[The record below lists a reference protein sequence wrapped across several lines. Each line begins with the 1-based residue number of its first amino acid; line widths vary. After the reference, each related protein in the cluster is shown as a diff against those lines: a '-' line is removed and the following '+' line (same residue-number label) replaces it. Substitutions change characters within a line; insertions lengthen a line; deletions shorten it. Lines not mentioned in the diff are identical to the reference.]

1 MFHGRFTFFS
11 SLLLSLSAFSVYAQ
25 SPTPEQLRMFQNLPA
40 GQQQA
45 LARQYGIDL
54 STINNNHTSQSLPA
68 ADIRSP
74 RQKQPEPE
82 KSRTQKQEEKEQELK
97 RFGLDL
103 FAASPTTFAPI
114 SDAPVPSDYR
124 VGPNDEIII
133 QLFGNENS
141 THRLRVNREGVI
153 NFPKLGPISVAGLSF
168 SEVRTSLNKR
178 VQEQMIGV
186 RSDITLGELRSMQ
199 IFVMGDAYKPGAYTV
214 SALTTI
220 SQAIYYSGGFSDS
233 GALRNVQLKRNGEV
247 ISRLDLYDLLL
258 KGDSRN
264 DERLMPGDVV
274 WIAPVQATVSIQGE
288 VQRPAIYEMKP
299 GETYQD
305 ILAIAGGVTAH
316 AYLEHATVKRPG
328 AHGTRRIQ
336 AIDLTNLQA
345 LKQQVANGDDI
356 TVAKRSELLQS
367 YVQLLGDITHP
378 GYTEWRDNLRISDL
392 FHSADSAFNPTADL
406 NYALVVREVNVQRE
420 VKVYQFSLA
429 NALLNPESEDN
440 LTLQPRDQ
448 VLVFNRLSVDD
459 VEELLALQHQQNHSS
474 LAANQQLRDE
484 MLEAS
489 QIKSLEQA
497 QALARQEAERE
508 QQQRSLD
515 QPWGL
520 SLVKQEKEQ
529 QPIFFQGQMITP
541 EQAKNLQQHS
551 RQYLLANLLVRLQ
564 QQSAY
569 GRPPMIAE
577 VFGEVKYPGRYPITQ
592 RDNVKGLLAAGGGLS
607 ADAFSANAELAR
619 TQSLANSVYTDI
631 KNIDLLAAIQ
641 GENQANAQILPRD
654 RLNIFEQPGIKQQNT
669 VVLQGEV
676 KFPGTY
682 TLRRGET
689 LAQLLERAGGLT
701 EFAHPQGAVFTRE
714 ALRLQEQKLL
724 KQYAA
729 DMRREV
735 AKKSFNVDSRVS
747 NVISDPDKTLS
758 FIEEATNSRALGRMV
773 VQLDQIVDGNQ
784 SANFML
790 EDGDFL
796 FVPMFRNTISVMG
809 EVQVGITYLL
819 DSRLSV
825 QDYINRAG
833 GMKKQADD
841 GRIFVVRADGSVF
854 KPNTGFWFGRRGESL
869 KPGDTIVVPVDTDY
883 RDALN
888 VWTAA
893 TQILYQTGVA
903 FNALK

>member
-1 MFHGRFTFFS
+1 MFHGRSIFFS
-11 SLLLSLSAFSVYAQ
+11 SLLLALFAFSSNAQ

-40 GQQQA
+40 DQQQA
-45 LARQYGIDL
+45 LARQYGITL
-54 STINNNHTSQSLPA
+54 PSMNNSGTSQPLPT
-68 ADIRSP
+68 ADIRTP
-74 RQKQPEPE
+74 RPDKAELDSFNKQD
-82 KSRTQKQEEKEQELK
+82 QEKEPELK

-103 FAASPTTFAPI
+103 FAASPTTFAPV
-114 SDAPVPSDYR
+114 SDVPVPSDYR
-124 VGPNDEIII
+124 VGPNDEIIV
-133 QLFGNENS
+133 QLFGKDNS

-153 NFPKLGPISVAGLSF
+153 NFPSLGPISVAGLSF
-168 SEVRTSLNKR
+168 SEVRSSLMQR

-220 SQAIYYSGGFSDS
+220 SQAIYYSGGFSES
-233 GALRNVQLKRNGEV
+233 GALRNVQLKRNGQV
-247 ISRLDLYDLLL
+247 VRTLDLYDLLL

-274 WIAPVQATVSIQGE
+274 WIAPVQATISIQGE
-288 VQRPAIYEMKP
+288 VQRPAIYEIKP

-305 ILAIAGGVTAH
+305 ILTLSGGVTAH
-316 AYLEHATVKRPG
+316 AYLERATIKR
-328 AHGTRRIQ
+328 ASSHGTRDVHSL
-336 AIDLTNLQA
+336 DLTKPKALQ
-345 LKQQVANGDDI
+345 QPVRNGDDI
-356 TVAKRSELLQS
+356 TVAKRSELLQN
-367 YVQLLGDITHP
+367 YVQLLGDVAHA
-378 GYTEWRDNLRISDL
+378 GYAEWRDNLRISDL
-392 FHSADSAFNPTADL
+392 FHSADSAFNATADL
-406 NYALVVREVNVQRE
+406 NYALVIREVNLQRD
-420 VKVYQFSLA
+420 VVVYQFSLA
-429 NALLNPESEDN
+429 NALLNPNSADN
-440 LTLQPRDQ
+440 LSLQPRDQ
-448 VLVFNRLSVDD
+448 VLVFNRLSAEDL
-459 VEELLALQHQQNHSS
+459 EELLTPKEDSREIEQTQA
-474 LAANQQLRDE
+474 
-484 MLEAS
+484 
-489 QIKSLEQA
+489 KSLEQA
-497 QALARQEAERE
+497 QALARSEAERE
-508 QQQRSLD
+508 QQR
-515 QPWGL
+515 L
-520 SLVKQEKEQ
+520 SLLPSGTNEFDKRKADE
-529 QPIFFQGQMITP
+529 PIFFQGQMITQ
-541 EQAKNLQQHS
+541 EQAKALQENS
-551 RQYLLANLLVRLQ
+551 RQFLLASLLVRLQ
-564 QQSAY
+564 QQSSY
-569 GRPPMIAE
+569 GQPAMIAE
-577 VFGEVKYPGRYPITQ
+577 VFGEVKYPGRYPISQHNTVQ
-592 RDNVKGLLAAGGGLS
+592 GLLAAAGGLS

-619 TQSLANSVYTDI
+619 IESFGNTVRTEI
-631 KNIDLLAAIQ
+631 KNIDLSAVIQ
-641 GENQANAQILPRD
+641 GDRQANREIKPRD
-654 RLNIFEQPGIKQQNT
+654 RLNVFEQPGIKQQNT

-701 EFAHPQGAVFTRE
+701 EFAHPQGAIFTRE

-724 KQYAA
+724 TQYAA

-747 NVISDPDKTLS
+747 SVISDPDKTLA

-773 VQLDQIVDGNQ
+773 VQLDQIIDGNK

-796 FVPMFRNTISVMG
+796 FIPMYRNTISVMG

-819 DSRLSV
+819 DPSLTV
-825 QDYINRAG
+825 KDYINRAG

-841 GRIFVVRADGSVF
+841 DRIFVVRADGSVF

-869 KPGDTIVVPVDTDY
+869 RPGDTIVVPVDTDY

-903 FNALK
+903 VNALK